1 LAEINHAQ
9 AVERMEA
16 VDERA
21 LIPGAEERKVTL
33 DGVRWR
39 YLHAGTGP
47 PLLLIH
53 GFLGYS
59 FSWRFNIQ
67 QLSRYFSV
75 YAIDLPGCG
84 FSQRTSK
91 PECSLAGDAEALLR
105 FMEHLGIENA
115 NVVGSSRGGGLAI
128 LLAAL
133 CVKRAPLRLRRL
145 ILVSPINPWSS
156 NGRMLTRVLGT
167 SAGGVY
173 LVHVQPRLTMLARRY
188 FKALYGDVKRIV
200 PGSFEGYSAGFN
212 LPGSFEH
219 VLRIV
224 RSWHRDL
231 ADVEQSL
238 PVIGNF
244 PTLLLWGARDTA
256 VYPSSIHQLQRY
268 LKNSALIVLR
278 GVGHLPYEE
287 VPEDFNR
294 IVCDFLL
301 HNSPATPLEHSAQPP
316 KVVQTHSQ
324 PSELSAS
331 GDPIGATSEAGMRT
345 GSHAAS
351 PAPKYIPPT
360 IQKP

>member
-1 LAEINHAQ
+1 MKDVSKAAV
-9 AVERMEA
+9 VER
-16 VDERA
+16 VDNVDPLA
-21 LIPGAEERKVTL
+21 MIPGAEERTVTL

-39 YLHAGTGP
+39 YLHAGSGP

-59 FSWRFNIQ
+59 FSWRFNMQ
-67 QLSRYFSV
+67 ELSRHFSV
-75 YAIDLPGCG
+75 FAVDLPGCG

-91 PECSLAGDAEALLR
+91 PECSLAGDAESVLH
-105 FMEHLGIENA
+105 FMEHLGIEEA
-115 NVVGSSRGGGLAI
+115 SVVGSSRGGGLSI

-133 CVKRAPLRLRRL
+133 CLKRAPSRIRRL

-167 SAGGVY
+167 AAGGLYV
-173 LVHVQPRLTMLARRY
+173 VHIQPRLTMLARRY
-188 FKALYGDVKRIV
+188 FRALYGDPKRIA
-200 PGSFEGYSAGFN
+200 PGGFEGYSAGFN
-212 LPGSFEH
+212 IPGSFEH
-219 VLRIV
+219 VLRVV

-231 ADVEQSL
+231 LAIEEAL
-238 PVIGNF
+238 PAISGI

-256 VYPSSIHQLQRY
+256 VYPSSLHQLQRQ
-268 LKNSALIVLR
+268 LKNSAVIVLR

-287 VPEDFNR
+287 VPVDFNR

-301 HNSPATPLEHSAQPP
+301 HHSPATVFEQSAREQ
-316 KVVQTHSQ
+316 KGQQRSQ
-324 PSELSAS
+324 LSELPAS
-331 GDPIGATSEAGMRT
+331 GETIEAGVSGRTPRT
-345 GSHAAS
+345 GSQAAN